1 MLRQSAPPLPARA
14 AFKDGAASRR
24 GEKRGAGG
32 AGEEN
37 ASSPNFHASAP
48 RRKSRPWDKSKGFLS
63 TQNALYQRKKTQ
75 TLSAGGRRRGR
86 EREPP
91 LMSAQGFS
99 PPRVGGT
106 ITSCLPTGTVKY
118 SPRVGESARAQTCAG
133 GKRAEPPCKTSP
145 QGAAPEKCG
154 EARGRG
160 GRKSGVMRGSPPL
173 PHPAQSRGRKNRRKK
188 SASPCPEPRGRT
200 EKKGGTGCRRR
211 GRGRGAGRRLCACF
225 PLPIAGEGH
234 TRKA

>member
-32 AGEEN
+32 AGGEN

-48 RRKSRPWDKSKGFLS
+48 RRKSRPWDNSKGFLS
-63 TQNALYQRKKTQ
+63 TQNALCQRKKTQ
-75 TLSAGGRRRGR
+75 TLSAGGAGGAGTRAA
-86 EREPP
+86 PP
-91 LMSAQGFS
+91 VCTRLP

-118 SPRVGESARAQTCAG
+118 SPAWGKARGHRPAQGENVRGRHAKPLRRGLHQ
-133 GKRAEPPCKTSP
+133 K
-145 QGAAPEKCG
+145 KCG

-173 PHPAQSRGRKNRRKK
+173 PHPAQGRGRKNRRKK

>member
-1 MLRQSAPPLPARA
+1 MLRQSAPPPLPARA

-32 AGEEN
+32 AGGEN

-48 RRKSRPWDKSKGFLS
+48 RRKSRPWDNSKGFLS
-63 TQNALYQRKKTQ
+63 TQNALCQRKKTQ
-75 TLSAGGRRRGR
+75 TLSAGGAGGAGTRAA
-86 EREPP
+86 PP
-91 LMSAQGFS
+91 VCTRL
-99 PPRVGGT
+99 PP
-106 ITSCLPTGTVKY
+106 
-118 SPRVGESARAQTCAG
+118 PRVGESARAQTCAG
-133 GKRAEPPCKTSP
+133 GKRAGPPCKTSP

-173 PHPAQSRGRKNRRKK
+173 PHPAQGRGRKNRRKK

-200 EKKGGTGCRRR
+200 EKKGGTGGRRR

>member
-1 MLRQSAPPLPARA
+1 MARHPAGGKSAGP
-14 AFKDGAASRR
+14 GAR
-24 GEKRGAGG
+24 GEKTHLLQTSMHPRPAGKAALG
-32 AGEEN
+32 T
-37 ASSPNFHASAP
+37 
-48 RRKSRPWDKSKGFLS
+48 
-63 TQNALYQRKKTQ
+63 TQKAFCRHKTRCVN
-75 TLSAGGRRRGR
+75 GRRHKPSPQGAQEGR

-106 ITSCLPTGTVKY
+106 ITSCLPAGTVKY
-118 SPRVGESARAQTCAG
+118 SPAWGKARGHRPAQGENVRGRHAKPLRRGLHQ
-133 GKRAEPPCKTSP
+133 R
-145 QGAAPEKCG
+145 KCG

-173 PHPAQSRGRKNRRKK
+173 PHPAQGRGRKNRRKK

>member
-1 MLRQSAPPLPARA
+1 MARHP
-14 AFKDGAASRR
+14 
-24 GEKRGAGG
+24 AGG
-32 AGEEN
+32 KSAGPCRGWEAGGEN

-48 RRKSRPWDKSKGFLS
+48 RRKSRPWDNSKGFLS
-63 TQNALYQRKKTQ
+63 TQNALCQRKKTQ
-75 TLSAGGRRRGR
+75 TLSAGGAGGAGTRAA
-86 EREPP
+86 PP
-91 LMSAQGFS
+91 VCTRL
-99 PPRVGGT
+99 
-106 ITSCLPTGTVKY
+106 LP
-118 SPRVGESARAQTCAG
+118 SPRGGNDYFLSPDGYGQILPGMGESARAQTCAG

-173 PHPAQSRGRKNRRKK
+173 PHPAQGRGRKNRRKK

-200 EKKGGTGCRRR
+200 EKKGGTGFRRR

>member
-1 MLRQSAPPLPARA
+1 MGQLKRLFVDTKRVVSTEEDTNPL
-14 AFKDGAASRR
+14 RR
-24 GEKRGAGG
+24 GAQE
-32 AGEEN
+32 
-37 ASSPNFHASAP
+37 
-48 RRKSRPWDKSKGFLS
+48 
-63 TQNALYQRKKTQ
+63 
-75 TLSAGGRRRGR
+75 GR

-118 SPRVGESARAQTCAG
+118 SPRVGESARTQTCAG
-133 GKRAEPPCKTSP
+133 GKRAGPPCKTSP
-145 QGAAPEKCG
+145 QGAAPEK
-154 EARGRG
+154 
-160 GRKSGVMRGSPPL
+160 MRGSEGARGEKKRGDAGKPPL
-173 PHPAQSRGRKNRRKK
+173 PHPAQGRGRKNRRKK

>member
-1 MLRQSAPPLPARA
+1 MLRQSAPPCLPARPLRMA
-14 AFKDGAASRR
+14 RHPAGGKSAGPGAR
-24 GEKRGAGG
+24 GEKTHLLQTSMHPRPAGKAALG
-32 AGEEN
+32 T
-37 ASSPNFHASAP
+37 
-48 RRKSRPWDKSKGFLS
+48 
-63 TQNALYQRKKTQ
+63 TQKAFCRHKTRCVN
-75 TLSAGGRRRGR
+75 GRRHKPSPQGAQEGR

-91 LMSAQGFS
+91 LLSAQGFS

-133 GKRAEPPCKTSP
+133 GKRAGPPCKTSP
-145 QGAAPEKCG
+145 QGAAPEK
-154 EARGRG
+154 
-160 GRKSGVMRGSPPL
+160 MRGSEGARGEKKRGDAGKPPL
-173 PHPAQSRGRKNRRKK
+173 PHPAQGRGRKNRRKK